1 MTAQVIV
8 FAKAPRP
15 GHCKTRLGAT
25 LGLEAAA
32 GLYARLLY
40 DYLSDLLSAGWREI
54 EVELSVPPED
64 MAFFEAAY
72 PDLLVREQQ
81 GVDLGQRMYQ
91 ALQRSLDAGFD
102 RAALTGSDIPFL
114 STEHVLAALEQLTHS
129 DVVLGP
135 AADGGYYL
143 VGMRA
148 PGADLFRGISWS
160 TSAVLEQ
167 TVARA
172 RDLGLSL
179 SLLLELADLDDMADY
194 ERWRA
199 RLLAE

>member
-1 MTAQVIV
+1 LTAQVIV

-40 DYLSDLLSAGWREI
+40 DYLSHLLSAGWREI

-81 GVDLGQRMYQ
+81 GADLGQRMYQ
-91 ALQRSLDAGFD
+91 AVQRSLDAGCD
-102 RAALTGSDIPFL
+102 RAVLTGSDIPFL
-114 STEHVLAALEQLTHS
+114 RTEHVLAALEQLTHS

-148 PGADLFRGISWS
+148 PGADLFGGISWS
-160 TSAVLEQ
+160 TSAVLKQ

-179 SLLLELADLDDMADY
+179 SLSPELADLDDIAEY
-194 ERWRA
+194 ELWRA
-199 RLLAE
+199 RLVAE

>member
-54 EVELSVPPED
+54 EVELAVPPED
-64 MAFFEAAY
+64 MTFFEAAY

-91 ALQRSLDAGFD
+91 ALQRSLDAGCD

-179 SLLLELADLDDMADY
+179 SLLPELADLDDMADY